1 LTREEEKIGF
11 LRVETLEGLEGE
23 GEGEG
28 I

>member
-11 LRVETLEGLEGE
+11 LRVETLEGE

>member
-1 LTREEEKIGF
+1 LTREEEKIRF
-11 LRVETLEGLEGE
+11 LRVETLEGEGE